1 MSPDRIDEL
10 LQRALE
16 SGEIPADA
24 TADERAELAPLL
36 AASAELRLN
45 ASRVWAEAD
54 ASVPTARARFQRRLE
69 EERRAAVPPPRPV
82 AGGQSSGSFFGRFL
96 GSRMLAMSSSVAA
109 LAVVAILALVI
120 LQPFSSVETASAL
133 TVDDYVQVQGVVS
146 ATDGTTVTIQSSVVG
161 DLQVALSDQTSVSD
175 ESGEREAASLRPGD
189 PVLVSGIVTAKRAIA
204 ASNVA
209 VAAQATAPGESSAE
223 RITLLKKYREGLV
236 GSIRVLSFSP
246 DGSRARV
253 LLVTPSESLLVDVDG
268 IAMDRFLASTPRPV
282 GAIVRVVAAPDLA
295 KGVFRLEPAESTAV
309 TPPAASTGPQFQ
321 NVRGVVVGRTLNV
334 LMVRTDRGTVPVVL
348 RRTTAIRFGE
358 SGLTAADVQSGD
370 TVIGYEVLVSGNQE
384 AANSR
389 RVVATLIVVTGKAR
403 ATTP

>member
-45 ASRVWAEAD
+45 AARVSAEAD

-253 LLVTPSESLLVDVDG
+253 LLVTPSESLLVDIDG
-268 IAMDRFLASTPRPV
+268 IAMDRFLAATPRPV

-358 SGLTAADVQSGD
+358 TGLTAADVQSGD
-370 TVIGYEVLVSGNQE
+370 TVIGYELLVSGNQE